1 MVPRGN
7 RIPPS
12 ITLTLLFDLF
22 LPSLYFHLTW
32 YIYLFLDISPLSIN
46 LMHSAESLLLWHLQ
60 GMWTP
65 RGRSWIRMVP
75 SGRRVQMART
85 HFPFPPLPSP
95 GALPDFLCDLEH
107 AQDIAPSLEAQ
118 SVTVFSSEWRESAPR
133 GGLEQKA
140 RYLPAALSSLFYP
153 TTPQKLTVPT
163 PASRTSPKPVSGCS
177 PLCSSL
183 LAAI

>member
-1 MVPRGN
+1 MVPCEN

-12 ITLTLLFDLF
+12 VTLTLVFDSF
-22 LPSLYFHLTW
+22 LPSLYFHPTW

-46 LMHSAESLLLWHLQ
+46 LMHSVESLLLWHLQ
-60 GMWTP
+60 GMWAP
-65 RGRSWIRMVP
+65 RGRSWIRKVP
-75 SGRRVQMART
+75 SGRWVQMART
-85 HFPFPPLPSP
+85 YFPSFPLPSP
-95 GALPDFLCDLEH
+95 GALLDFPCDLEH
-107 AQDIAPSLEAQ
+107 AQDIAPSLETQ

-133 GGLEQKA
+133 GGHEQKA

-153 TTPQKLTVPT
+153 ATPQKPTVPI
-163 PASRTSPKPVSGCS
+163 PAGRTSLKPMSGCF